1 MHGTA
6 DKTIP
11 YANGKKIYEDAK
23 APKFFVSLIG
33 APHVSFLQLG
43 PPGQKPPRWENVDV
57 NSVVDFLDGELNHD
71 PQALR
76 RLAVVGKTKGV
87 ARFQE
92 QLGS

>member
-1 MHGTA
+1 MGRRSTRTP
-6 DKTIP
+6 KR
-11 YANGKKIYEDAK
+11 
-23 APKFFVSLIG
+23 PKFFVSLIG

-57 NSVVDFLDGELNHD
+57 NSVVDFLDGELNHN

-76 RLAVVGKTKGV
+76 RLAAVGKTKGV